1 MIKIIIYSET
11 IVDKKVNDF
20 IIEKINY
27 ISNFY
32 LNSIKWF
39 YKKVVPEIGINRE
52 IVILTLNDKPIG
64 LMILKFNNRKI
75 STLLI
80 DKNYL
85 RKGYGTILINKA
97 KELLKTDK
105 PKITVDEDKLIY
117 FDNFLIKNN
126 FKLSYKR
133 VKEYNNREEY
143 FYNY

>member
-11 IVDKKVNDF
+11 IVDKNINNF

-27 ISNFY
+27 ISKFY

-39 YKKVVPEIGINRE
+39 YKKVVPEIGNNRE

-64 LMILKFNNRKI
+64 LMILKFNNKKI

-85 RKGYGTILINKA
+85 GNGYGTILINKA
-97 KELLKTDK
+97 KELLKTNN
-105 PKITVDEDKLIY
+105 PKITVDEDNLKY
-117 FDNFLIKNN
+117 FEKFLFKNN
-126 FKLSYKR
+126 FKLSFKK
-133 VKEYNNREEY
+133 VKEYNKREEY
-143 FYNY
+143 FFNY